1 MNRSFPNSLVGAI
14 TAVPQLLY
22 PEDAMP
28 GDIFLKKT
36 PPRTELTRAHELW
49 NRFSRL
55 AIVAIVAGSVFLPGI
70 AVKGAAQVAGAPNS
84 SSASQTGSA
93 ATSTLPASA
102 PSDLGMS
109 DAGDS
114 TAPPNG
120 TTGIE
125 ATGAGG
131 VLSSSQILTI
141 LQERPEVVVELKSYM
156 ADMLQQQGTPTQ
168 PDSISDEALY
178 SQIAS
183 SHEVRA
189 NITVFLRSRGF
200 VSDEDLQLAATAG
213 SDSSLQPG
221 SSESSS
227 PLLTS
232 SPLGSQIQSTQLGA
246 QLSPRTLSE
255 SNTALAAHPAVWS
268 ATTGPQNRIAER
280 PRTTTD
286 EPQVLR
292 RPTPY
297 NLMSMRDLYTQ
308 IPSSPERLK
317 RFGSEVFVDRSVA
330 SAMSVGAASGT
341 SALDVPIG
349 PDYVVGPG
357 DTLNIDLWG
366 GITQTL
372 PRVVDREGRIM
383 LPESGVVQVAGL
395 TLSCAES
402 VIEAAL
408 QRQFRN
414 AHVAVTVAR
423 LRTVRIYVVG
433 DVQRPGAYDI
443 SSLAS
448 PLNALYAAG
457 GPTATGSLR
466 VLRHLRNDKLIGEI
480 DLYDFLLRG
489 VRKDDDRL
497 EGGDTLLVPAA
508 GPQVAVY
515 GAVKRPAIYEL
526 RDEKSLAAI
535 LDEAGGATVAAA
547 LGHIT
552 VERIDAHQQRETI
565 GLNLQTT
572 GDAEPPQASIAGFEV
587 KDGDRIRVVPIL
599 PFSER
604 VIYLEGHV
612 VRPGRV
618 PYRDGMR
625 LTDVI
630 HNYRDLLPE
639 PAVQGEIVRLV
650 PPDLHA
656 ETIDFDVPDTLIG
669 NNTVTLQPFDTIRLF
684 GRYEQDAP
692 NVTARGEVMRPGS
705 YALSEGMTAAQLVR
719 MAGGFKRD
727 ALLDKADLISYQVV
741 NGFKVVGERRD
752 LHIGEAVSKED
763 RDEDVLLKPG
773 DVLTIHQITGW
784 NDIGA
789 SITIEGEVGHPG
801 SYGFQQGEHLSDLL
815 RRAGGFRETA
825 YPEGAVLTRPE
836 VRALEEKS
844 REELIRQIETSSA
857 AARLSPN
864 LAGSDQSA
872 SLQLIQQQQEQV
884 LARLR
889 SQPATGRLVIHI
901 SSNIDSWAG
910 TPADIEVRSDDE
922 LRVPKKPGF
931 VLITGQVYNAAAIT
945 FAPGKSAGWYLE
957 RAGGATQIANRREIF
972 VIRANGS
979 VVGRRSGDLWNT
991 RDVLSTRLDPGDV
1004 IVVPQKII
1012 GASQVWRNLL
1022 STAQIAASIAIT
1034 AAVAG
1039 L

>member
-1 MNRSFPNSLVGAI
+1 VNPSFRSSLVATARRLGYVAFFAI
-14 TAVPQLLY
+14 LCGCPGLMAVSTAQVSGTPGSSS
-22 PEDAMP
+22 DAQ
-28 GDIFLKKT
+28 
-36 PPRTELTRAHELW
+36 A
-49 NRFSRL
+49 
-55 AIVAIVAGSVFLPGI
+55 
-70 AVKGAAQVAGAPNS
+70 GAASAPNS
-84 SSASQTGSA
+84 PTSAS
-93 ATSTLPASA
+93 
-102 PSDLGMS
+102 SDLGGS
-109 DAGDS
+109 DSSDRSA
-114 TAPPNG
+114 
-120 TTGIE
+120 TGNE
-125 ATGAGG
+125 ATMQGVSGAGV
-131 VLSSSQILTI
+131 VLSAAQILTI
-141 LQERPEVVVELKSYM
+141 LQERPEVVVELKSYL
-156 ADMLQQQGTPTQ
+156 ADILQQQGTAIQ
-168 PDSISDEALY
+168 PDSITDEVLY
-178 SQIAS
+178 NQIS
-183 SHEVRA
+183 SSPQVRA
-189 NITVFLRSRGF
+189 SITTFLRSRGF
-200 VSDEDLQLAATAG
+200 VSDEDLQRAALTG
-213 SDSSLQPG
+213 GENPLQTDADEMQT
-221 SSESSS
+221 S
-227 PLLTS
+227 LLTG
-232 SPLGSQIQSTQLGA
+232 SPLGSQIQSTQAG
-246 QLSPRTLSE
+246 SPSAAGNAPDSDAASAIRTTLQSR
-255 SNTALAAHPAVWS
+255 
-268 ATTGPQNRIAER
+268 TTGLQNRNTNGTH
-280 PRTTTD
+280 TTTD

-292 RPTPY
+292 RPAPY
-297 NLMSMRDLYTQ
+297 NLMSLRDLYTQ
-308 IPSSPERLK
+308 IPNSPERLR
-317 RFGSEVFVDRSVA
+317 RFGSEVFVNRSLT
-330 SAMSVGAASGT
+330 SAMNVGASSAT
-341 SALDVPIG
+341 SPLDVPIG

-357 DTLNIDLWG
+357 DTLNINLWG
-366 GITQTL
+366 GVTQTL

-395 TLSCAES
+395 TLSRAENVIES
-402 VIEAAL
+402 VL
-408 QRQFRN
+408 QKQFRN

-423 LRTVRIYVVG
+423 LRSVRIYVVG

-457 GPTATGSLR
+457 GPTAAGSLR
-466 VLRHLRNDKLIGEI
+466 LLRHLRNDKLIGEI

-526 RDEKSLAAI
+526 RDEKNLTVV

-552 VERIDAHQQRETI
+552 VERIDAHQQRETV
-565 GLNLQTT
+565 GLDLGSS
-572 GDAEPPQASIAGFEV
+572 GDTASAQAALAGFEV
-587 KDGDRIRVVPIL
+587 KDGDRVRVAPIL
-599 PFSER
+599 PYSER

-612 VRPGRV
+612 VRPGRIA
-618 PYRDGMR
+618 YRDGLR
-625 LTDVI
+625 LSDVL
-630 HNYRDLLPE
+630 HSYQDLLPE
-639 PAVQGEIVRLV
+639 PAVQGEIVRLMS
-650 PPDLHA
+650 PDLHV
-656 ETIDFDVPDTLIG
+656 ETIEFNVPDTLIG
-669 NNTVTLQPFDTIRLF
+669 NFNLPLQPFDTIRLF

-692 NVTARGEVMRPGS
+692 NVTVRGEVQRPGS
-705 YALSEGMTAAQLVR
+705 YALSDGMTAAQLVR

-727 ALLDKADLISYQVV
+727 ALLSTADLISYQVV
-741 NGFKVVGERRD
+741 NGVKAVGDRRD
-752 LHIGEAVSKED
+752 LRIGDAVLKENHE
-763 RDEDVLLKPG
+763 EDAPLKPG
-773 DVLTIHQITGW
+773 DVLTVHQITGW

-836 VRALEEKS
+836 VRTLEEKS

-864 LAGSDQSA
+864 VGGSDQS
-872 SLQLIQQQQEQV
+872 STLQMIQQQQEQV

-889 SQPATGRLVIHI
+889 SQPASGRLVIHV
-901 SSNIDSWAG
+901 SADIDSWAG
-910 TPADIEVRSDDE
+910 TPADVEVRSDDV

-957 RAGGATQIANRREIF
+957 RAGGATQIANRKQIF
-972 VIRANGS
+972 IIRANGS
-979 VVGRRSGDLWNT
+979 VVGRRMDGWYG

>member
-1 MNRSFPNSLVGAI
+1 MVAVSAAQASGA
-14 TAVPQLLY
+14 
-22 PEDAMP
+22 
-28 GDIFLKKT
+28 
-36 PPRTELTRAHELW
+36 
-49 NRFSRL
+49 S
-55 AIVAIVAGSVFLPGI
+55 GSSSDTQT
-70 AVKGAAQVAGAPNS
+70 GAAPVS
-84 SSASQTGSA
+84 SS
-93 ATSTLPASA
+93 PASA
-102 PSDLGMS
+102 SSDQGTS
-109 DAGDS
+109 DAADR
-114 TAPPNG
+114 TANG
-120 TTGIE
+120 NATAGLDTG
-125 ATGAGG
+125 GAGV
-131 VLSSSQILTI
+131 VLSAAQILMI
-141 LQERPEVVVELKSYM
+141 LQERPEVVVELKSYL

-168 PDSISDEALY
+168 PDSITDEMLY
-178 SQIAS
+178 NQIS
-183 SHEVRA
+183 TSPQVRA
-189 NITVFLRSRGF
+189 GITVFLRSRGF
-200 VSDEDLQLAATAG
+200 VSDDDLQRAAMTSG
-213 SDSSLQPG
+213 Q
-221 SSESSS
+221 SS
-227 PLLTS
+227 PQSSASEMEMPLTTG
-232 SPLGSQIQSTQLGA
+232 SPFGSQIQSTQEE
-246 QLSPRTLSE
+246 SP
-255 SNTALAAHPAVWS
+255 LAASLPS
-268 ATTGPQNRIAER
+268 DTNTPSPTRATPGGMAGPQNRNTNGTH
-280 PRTTTD
+280 TTTE

-292 RPTPY
+292 RPAPY

-317 RFGSEVFVDRSVA
+317 RFGSEVFVNRSLA
-330 SAMSVGAASGT
+330 SAMRVSPGSST
-341 SALDVPIG
+341 SPLDVPIG

-357 DTLNIDLWG
+357 DTLNISLWG
-366 GITQTL
+366 GLTQTF

-395 TLSCAES
+395 TLGRAET

-408 QRQFRN
+408 QNQFRN

-457 GPTATGSLR
+457 GPTAIGSLR

-480 DLYDFLLRG
+480 DLYDFLLHG

-515 GAVKRPAIYEL
+515 DAVKRPAIYEL
-526 RDEKSLAAI
+526 RDEKSLAAV
-535 LDEAGGATVAAA
+535 LDEAGGVTVAAA

-552 VERIDAHQQRETI
+552 VERIDAHQQRETV
-565 GLNLQTT
+565 GLDVSSA
-572 GDAEPPQASIAGFEV
+572 GDTESARAAIAAFEV
-587 KDGDRIRVVPIL
+587 KDGDRVRVAPIL
-599 PFSER
+599 PYSER
-604 VIYLEGHV
+604 VVYLEGHV

-618 PYRDGMR
+618 AYRDGMR
-625 LTDVI
+625 LTDLL
-630 HNYRDLLPE
+630 HSYQDLLPE
-639 PAVQGEIVRLV
+639 PAVQGEIVRLM

-656 ETIDFDVPDTLIG
+656 ETIEFNLPDTLIG
-669 NNTVTLQPFDTIRLF
+669 NFNVTLQPFDTIRLF

-692 NVTARGEVMRPGS
+692 NVIVRGEVMRPGS
-705 YALSEGMTAAQLVR
+705 YALSQGMTAAQLVR

-727 ALLDKADLISYQVV
+727 ALLTKADLISYQVM
-741 NGFKVVGERRD
+741 NGVKVVGDRRD
-752 LHIGEAVSKED
+752 LPIGDAVLKAD
-763 RDEDVLLKPG
+763 NDADAPLKPG
-773 DVLTIHQITGW
+773 DVLTVHQITGW

-789 SITIEGEVGHPG
+789 SIVIKGEVGHPG
-801 SYGFQQGEHLSDLL
+801 SYGFQQGEHLSDVL

-836 VRALEEKS
+836 VRSLEEKS

-864 LAGSDQSA
+864 VGGSDQS
-872 SLQLIQQQQEQV
+872 SNLQLIQQQQEQV

-889 SQPATGRLVIHI
+889 SQPASGRLVIHI
-901 SSNIDSWAG
+901 SPNIDSWAG
-910 TPADIEVRSDDE
+910 TPADIEVRADDD

-945 FAPGKSAGWYLE
+945 FAPGKSADWYLQ
-957 RAGGATQIANRREIF
+957 RAGGATQIANRKQIF
-972 VIRANGS
+972 IIRANGS
-979 VVGRRSGDLWNT
+979 VVGRRSGDWYKHE
-991 RDVLSTRLDPGDV
+991 VLSTRLEPGDV

-1039 L
+1039 F

>member
-1 MNRSFPNSLVGAI
+1 MQGVSGAG
-14 TAVPQLLY
+14 VVL
-22 PEDAMP
+22 
-28 GDIFLKKT
+28 
-36 PPRTELTRAHELW
+36 
-49 NRFSRL
+49 
-55 AIVAIVAGSVFLPGI
+55 
-70 AVKGAAQVAGAPNS
+70 
-84 SSASQTGSA
+84 SA
-93 ATSTLPASA
+93 A
-102 PSDLGMS
+102 
-109 DAGDS
+109 
-114 TAPPNG
+114 
-120 TTGIE
+120 
-125 ATGAGG
+125 
-131 VLSSSQILTI
+131 QILTI
-141 LQERPEVVVELKSYM
+141 LQERPEIVVELKSYL
-156 ADMLQQQGTPTQ
+156 ANMLQQQGTAIQ
-168 PDSISDEALY
+168 PDSITDEVLY
-178 SQIAS
+178 NQIS
-183 SHEVRA
+183 SSPQVRA
-189 NITVFLRSRGF
+189 SITAFLRSRGF
-200 VSDEDLQLAATAG
+200 VSDEDLQRAALMG
-213 SDSSLQPG
+213 GESSLQTG
-221 SSESSS
+221 ADEMQT
-227 PLLTS
+227 PLLNG
-232 SPLGSQIQSTQLGA
+232 SPLGSQIQSTQAG
-246 QLSPRTLSE
+246 SPSAE
-255 SNTALAAHPAVWS
+255 SNASDSDTTAAVRAPLRSGAA
-268 ATTGPQNRIAER
+268 GPQNRNINGTH
-280 PRTTTD
+280 TTTD

-292 RPTPY
+292 RPAPY
-297 NLMSMRDLYTQ
+297 NLMSLRDLYTQ
-308 IPSSPERLK
+308 IPNSPERLK
-317 RFGSEVFVDRSVA
+317 RFGSEVFVNRSLV
-330 SAMSVGAASGT
+330 SAMSVGAAAST
-341 SALDVPIG
+341 SPLDVPIG

-357 DTLNIDLWG
+357 DTLNINLWG
-366 GITQTL
+366 GVTQTL

-395 TLSCAES
+395 TLNRAES
-402 VIEAAL
+402 VIESAL
-408 QRQFRN
+408 QKQFRN

-489 VRKDDDRL
+489 VRGDDDRL
-497 EGGDTLLVPAA
+497 QGGDTLLVPAA

-515 GAVKRPAIYEL
+515 GAVKRPEIYEL
-526 RDEKSLAAI
+526 RDEKTLAAV
-535 LDEAGGATVAAA
+535 LDEAGGVTVAAA

-552 VERIDAHQQRETI
+552 VERIDAHQQRETV
-565 GLNLQTT
+565 GLDLGSA
-572 GDAEPPQASIAGFEV
+572 GDTESAKAAIAAFEV
-587 KDGDRIRVVPIL
+587 EDGDRVRVAPIL
-599 PFSER
+599 PYSER

-618 PYRDGMR
+618 SYRDGLR
-625 LTDVI
+625 LSDVL
-630 HNYRDLLPE
+630 HSYRDLLPE
-639 PAVQGEIVRLV
+639 PAVQGEIVRLMS
-650 PPDLHA
+650 PDLHV
-656 ETIDFDVPDTLIG
+656 ETIEFSVPDTLIG
-669 NNTVTLQPFDTIRLF
+669 NSNLTLQPFDTIRLF

-692 NVTARGEVMRPGS
+692 GVTVRGEVLRPGS
-705 YALSEGMTAAQLVR
+705 YALSDGMTAAQLVR

-727 ALLDKADLISYQVV
+727 ALLSNADLVSYQVV
-741 NGFKVVGERRD
+741 NGAKAIGERRD
-752 LHIGEAVSKED
+752 LRIGDAVLKED
-763 RDEDVLLKPG
+763 REEDAPLKPG
-773 DVLTIHQITGW
+773 DVLTVHQITGW

-789 SITIEGEVGHPG
+789 SVTIEGEVGHPG

-836 VRALEEKS
+836 VRTLEEKS

-864 LAGSDQSA
+864 VGGSDQS
-872 SLQLIQQQQEQV
+872 STLQMIQQQQEQV

-889 SQPATGRLVIHI
+889 SQPASGRLVIHI
-901 SSNIDSWAG
+901 SANIDSWAG
-910 TPADIEVRSDDE
+910 TPADVEVRSDDV

-957 RAGGATQIANRREIF
+957 RAGGATQIANRKQIF
-972 VIRANGS
+972 IIRANGS
-979 VVGRRSGDLWNT
+979 VVGRRSDDWYG

-1004 IVVPQKII
+1004 IVVPQKIF

>member
-1 MNRSFPNSLVGAI
+1 MSPSFRNSFVAAGRRLGYVAFFAILCNFQGVMAVSTAQVPGAPGSSSEAQTGASSTPNS
-14 TAVPQLLY
+14 P
-22 PEDAMP
+22 M
-28 GDIFLKKT
+28 
-36 PPRTELTRAHELW
+36 
-49 NRFSRL
+49 
-55 AIVAIVAGSVFLPGI
+55 
-70 AVKGAAQVAGAPNS
+70 
-84 SSASQTGSA
+84 SASSDSGGSDSSDRSATGNEATMQGVNGAGVVLSA
-93 ATSTLPASA
+93 A
-102 PSDLGMS
+102 
-109 DAGDS
+109 
-114 TAPPNG
+114 
-120 TTGIE
+120 
-125 ATGAGG
+125 
-131 VLSSSQILTI
+131 QILTI
-141 LQERPEVVVELKSYM
+141 LQERPEVVVELKSHL
-156 ADMLQQQGTPTQ
+156 ADMLQQQGTQIQ
-168 PDSISDEALY
+168 PDSITDEVLY
-178 SQIAS
+178 NQIS
-183 SHEVRA
+183 SSPQVRA
-189 NITVFLRSRGF
+189 SITVFLRSRGF
-200 VSDEDLQLAATAG
+200 VSDEDLQRAALMG
-213 SDSSLQPG
+213 GESSLQTG
-221 SSESSS
+221 ADEMQAS
-227 PLLTS
+227 PLTG
-232 SPLGSQIQSTQLGA
+232 SPLGSQIQSTQAG
-246 QLSPRTLSE
+246 SP
-255 SNTALAAHPAVWS
+255 LAASNASDSDATAAVRS
-268 ATTGPQNRIAER
+268 PLRSGVAGPQNRNINGTH
-280 PRTTTD
+280 TTTD

-292 RPTPY
+292 RPAPY
-297 NLMSMRDLYTQ
+297 NLMSLRDLYTQ
-308 IPSSPERLK
+308 IPNSPERLR
-317 RFGSEVFVDRSVA
+317 RFGSEVFVNRSLA
-330 SAMSVGAASGT
+330 SAMSVGAAAST
-341 SALDVPIG
+341 SPLDVPIG

-357 DTLNIDLWG
+357 DTLNINLWG
-366 GITQTL
+366 GVTQTL

-395 TLSCAES
+395 TLSRAES
-402 VIEAAL
+402 VIESAL
-408 QRQFRN
+408 QKQFRN

-489 VRKDDDRL
+489 VHKNDDRL

-526 RDEKSLAAI
+526 RDEKNLATV
-535 LDEAGGATVAAA
+535 LDEAGGVTVAAA

-552 VERIDAHQQRETI
+552 VERIDAHQQRETV
-565 GLNLQTT
+565 GLDLGSA
-572 GDAEPPQASIAGFEV
+572 GDTESAKAAIAAFEV
-587 KDGDRIRVVPIL
+587 EDGDRVRVAPIL
-599 PFSER
+599 PYSER

-618 PYRDGMR
+618 SYRDGLR
-625 LTDVI
+625 LGDVL
-630 HNYRDLLPE
+630 HSYQDLLPE

-650 PPDLHA
+650 PPDLHV
-656 ETIDFDVPDTLIG
+656 ETIEFNVPDTLIG
-669 NNTVTLQPFDTIRLF
+669 NFNLALQPFDTIRLF

-692 NVTARGEVMRPGS
+692 NVTVRGEVQRPGS
-705 YALSEGMTAAQLVR
+705 FALSEGMTAAQLVR

-727 ALLDKADLISYQVV
+727 ALLSKADLISYQVV
-741 NGFKVVGERRD
+741 NGVKALEERRD
-752 LHIGEAVSKED
+752 LRIGDAVLKEN
-763 RDEDVLLKPG
+763 REEDAPLKPG
-773 DVLTIHQITGW
+773 DVLTVHQITGW

-836 VRALEEKS
+836 VRTLEEKS

-864 LAGSDQSA
+864 VGGNDQA
-872 SLQLIQQQQEQV
+872 TTLQMIQQQQEQV

-889 SQPATGRLVIHI
+889 SQPASGRLVIHI
-901 SSNIDSWAG
+901 SANIDSWAG
-910 TPADIEVRSDDE
+910 TPADVEVRSDDV
-922 LRVPKKPGF
+922 LRVPKRPGF

-957 RAGGATQIANRREIF
+957 RAGGATQIANRKQIF
-972 VIRANGS
+972 IIRANGS
-979 VVGRRSGDLWNT
+979 VVGRRSDDWYG